1 MGLSPKKW
9 NYFGDI
15 ISTGKQHLSPCKF
28 GKLLEGQI
36 VSTSLLRTVDHNE
49 ILQPPFII
57 TCSGSLLRHFGFPVS
72 FFPLGGSAATCCL
85 LAARPFLR
93 TAAGLFRLQL
103 PPGLRTAPLLALLL
117 PLSLS
122 PAGLSPGPFASILLG
137 LRLLP
142 LLQLPGPCLLLQPL
156 QQHPSPVLRLGPVL
170 LLLLI
175 PAVPGTARTS
185 SGTRRPHRARPAKH
199 PPAKPVVRGDAG
211 ELLPQPDPVPG

>member
-1 MGLSPKKW
+1 M
-9 NYFGDI
+9 
-15 ISTGKQHLSPCKF
+15 
-28 GKLLEGQI
+28 
-36 VSTSLLRTVDHNE
+36 STSLLRTVDHNE
-49 ILQPPFII
+49 ILQPPFIV
-57 TCSGSLLRHFGFPVS
+57 TCSGSLLQHLGFSVS

-93 TAAGLFRLQL
+93 RAAGLFLLRL

-122 PAGLSPGPFASILLG
+122 AAGLSPGPFASILPG

-185 SGTRRPHRARPAKH
+185 SGTRRPHRPGQPSTPQARGARGRRGAAPAARPS
-199 PPAKPVVRGDAG
+199 PGLSPIPAAAG
-211 ELLPQPDPVPG
+211 PPVPVDAEQRHGRAARGARR